1 MSSEPYL
8 FALFP
13 SVDINYAASFV
24 SNAESVS
31 ERSGYLSD
39 IRNSL
44 IAIPDG
50 LSIPVSPTNVFFKN
64 SLSIFIKTS
73 VFLFVKFFYNRS
85 A

>member
-13 SVDINYAASFV
+13 SVDINYAASFI

-44 IAIPDG
+44 IAIPGRAVDTG
-50 LSIPVSPTNVFFKN
+50 KSHQR
-64 SLSIFIKTS
+64 
-73 VFLFVKFFYNRS
+73 FL
-85 A
+85 